1 MSAAAKRRWLLAV
14 LIALLLAGL
23 WLSLLT
29 GPVRTTPG
37 DLFDFVSGR
46 NSTNAAIFADIRLS
60 RALLAFLVGA
70 ALSLSG
76 AILQGYFQN
85 PMADPFVVG
94 ASSGASLGA
103 VVCIS
108 LGIGVTV
115 FGFSSQGVFAFVA
128 GFGLVAFVY
137 ALSRRRDVYRVETL
151 LLTGIAAGAM
161 ASALTSFLL
170 FMKADSFE
178 QAVFWLLGSF
188 ALADWR
194 QAAAIGPWVLVAL
207 AVAQWFAKDMNLLVM
222 GDEPARSLGCPV
234 ERVRKVFLTLAT
246 LLAALSV
253 SAAGVIGFVGLIIP
267 HATRIVIGPDHRY
280 LFGFSALA
288 GGVFLVFAD
297 LLARTLL
304 FPTELPIGV
313 ITAAVG
319 APFFIFLLNKKR
331 EG

>member
-1 MSAAAKRRWLLAV
+1 MTSAAKRRWLLGLLV
-14 LIALLLAGL
+14 LLLIGGL
-23 WLSLLT
+23 WLSVLT

-37 DLFDFVSGR
+37 DLLDFVTGR
-46 NSTNAAIFADIRLS
+46 NAANAAIFSDIRLS
-60 RALLAFLVGA
+60 RALLALLVGA

-76 AILQGYFQN
+76 AILQGYFRN

-103 VVCIS
+103 VLCIF
-108 LGIGVTV
+108 LGAGVAV
-115 FGFSSQGVFAFVA
+115 FGFSSQSVFAFAA
-128 GFGLVAFVY
+128 GFGLVSFVY
-137 ALSRRRDVYRVETL
+137 ALSRRRDADRVETL

-194 QAAAIGPWVLVAL
+194 QAGVLAPWVVAAL
-207 AVAQWFAKDMNLLVM
+207 AASQWLAKDMNLLVM
-222 GDEPARSLGCPV
+222 GDETARSLGCPV
-234 ERVRKVFLTLAT
+234 ERVRKAFLAVAT

-253 SAAGVIGFVGLIIP
+253 SAAGVIGFVGLIVP
-267 HATRIVIGPDHRY
+267 HAMRILIGPDHRY
-280 LFGFSALA
+280 LFGYSALA
-288 GGVFLVFAD
+288 GGVFLIFAD

-319 APFFIFLLNKKR
+319 APFFIYLLNR
-331 EG
+331 RS